1 MLKSF
6 QCQPPPTFCFVGRIP
21 VGLAGLGR
29 NLIAGASLRSLRP
42 AFTSERYGDPGYA
55 QLSQGCARE
64 ILIGAEDGAEMGVFN
79 MLQQPQREATLCAVL
94 DEYIPFGLIAGIF
107 YVT

>member
-1 MLKSF
+1 V
-6 QCQPPPTFCFVGRIP
+6 P
-21 VGLAGLGR
+21 
-29 NLIAGASLRSLRP
+29 
-42 AFTSERYGDPGYA
+42 GD
-55 QLSQGCARE
+55 
-64 ILIGAEDGAEMGVFN
+64 LIGAEDGAEMGVFN